1 MRSIYEPAHSIEA
14 NLIVGLLKQIGITA
28 HIAGEY
34 LQGGAGELPAFGVM
48 RVMVED
54 EDAEIAR
61 QMIDE
66 WNQAVPLE
74 DKEVNQ
80 PVNNFGSPVNAITKA
95 EPC

>member
-14 NLIVGLLKQIGITA
+14 NLIVGLLQQVGIKA

-54 EDAEIAR
+54 QDAEAAR
-61 QMIDE
+61 QLIEE
-66 WNQAVPLE
+66 WNNAVPVDE
-74 DKEVNQ
+74 HVID
-80 PVNNFGSPVNAITKA
+80 
-95 EPC
+95 

>member
-14 NLIVGLLKQIGITA
+14 NLIVGLLQQVGIKA

-54 EDAEIAR
+54 QDAEAAR
-61 QMIDE
+61 QLIEE
-66 WNQAVPLE
+66 WNSAAFSE
-74 DKEVNQ
+74 FE
-80 PVNNFGSPVNAITKA
+80 
-95 EPC
+95 

>member
-14 NLIVGLLKQIGITA
+14 NLIVDLLNQIGIKA

-54 EDAEIAR
+54 KDAESAR
-61 QMIDE
+61 QLIDE
-66 WNQAVPLE
+66 WN
-74 DKEVNQ
+74 
-80 PVNNFGSPVNAITKA
+80 
-95 EPC
+95 